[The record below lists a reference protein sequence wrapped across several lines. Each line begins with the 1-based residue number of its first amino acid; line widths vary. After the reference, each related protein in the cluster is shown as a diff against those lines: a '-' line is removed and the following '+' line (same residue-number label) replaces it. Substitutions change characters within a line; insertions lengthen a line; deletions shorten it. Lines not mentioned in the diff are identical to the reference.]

1 MTRKGFMSELKNLLL
16 FLDTNDRARVLK
28 HYERMFDEAGAE
40 GEDALIRCLGSP
52 VRQVLQIEQEYREA
66 VDKGEI
72 PFAEEDVL
80 PVLPAK
86 ETRPAKAPAEPEKI
100 VTESAPE
107 MPASELK
114 DPDPFAEVK
123 SVFGLPAEKALP
135 EEPEEEPPLFTDA
148 AERILQEPD
157 TKAEFAAP
165 AAEEEPEPVPTD
177 PEPDIPAEESA
188 AEETVQLE
196 SVPEPD
202 EAPAAE
208 EAGENLRTSEEE
220 AEEDEDDEDDEDDD
234 YDVYRPGA
242 GRIFASVLVTF
253 PMLPVWILCFGIF
266 LLLGVAVLAAGVGF
280 GAAAIY
286 LMSYV
291 FSGVIVYTPD
301 LILLGGGA
309 VVAAALALLLIWMGL
324 WIMIGGFGLIF
335 RMTGSIYGGILGNR
349 EED

>member
-80 PVLPAK
+80 PAK

-107 MPASELK
+107 MPASAPP

-157 TKAEFAAP
+157 AKAEFAAP
-165 AAEEEPEPVPTD
+165 AAEEEPEPVPVFQ
-177 PEPDIPAEESA
+177 EPAPPAEEPT
-188 AEETVQLE
+188 AEETVPFE
-196 SVPEPD
+196 SAPEPD

-208 EAGENLRTSEEE
+208 EARESLRTPEEE
-220 AEEDEDDEDDEDDD
+220 ADEDEDDEDDEDDD

-266 LLLGVAVLAAGVGF
+266 LLLGVAALAAGVGF

-309 VVAAALALLLIWMGL
+309 VVASALALLLIWMGL